1 MNGSIDE
8 NETVSHPMIFIK
20 TTDGKYYT
28 DYPFSSDNSRV
39 LREVKAK
46 IEQ

>member
-1 MNGSIDE
+1 
-8 NETVSHPMIFIK
+8 MIFIK

-28 DYPFSSDNSRV
+28 DYPFSGDKGRV